1 MKISVIIP
9 TFSRAD
15 MLPRAI
21 HSVLDQQGVD
31 VEVVVVNDNPPGSSE
46 RERTREAVQA
56 IGDARL
62 LYVENE
68 KNLGGSLTR
77 NQGILASSGAYI
89 SFLDDDDYYRPGK
102 LSEQLAFTQS
112 GGFDL
117 TFMDCEIQDEHGHTL
132 DLRTHRLP
140 ETPDQETLLRT
151 HLLSPLTPTMTYM
164 FRREALLER
173 FPVVHGGNL
182 MDKSLSRNI
191 ISAPVKIQDDFVAES
206 ARLLKMIAA
215 QYRLHTVALDLSA
228 GSAIADPVQKEALRR
243 ILRRLYPFLL
253 ENGQTLLLPFRL
265 PVLGGCSAAELASFL
280 RETMIPSIKV
290 RLDIYPHE
298 LKKNSDPRE
307 IAGNLRF
314 ETRSVIFCYDADG
327 GNRLL
332 RAHLVPWLKYF
343 ALNAFY
349 GPYFVCPF
357 SQEYRLSPLEA
368 ESYSKLVEELKHKQ
382 E

>member
-1 MKISVIIP
+1 MSELRNIIDMRRYYAKTVFGFAVAKTNLP
-9 TFSRAD
+9 VSR
-15 MLPRAI
+15 LPDAAEFK
-21 HSVLDQQGVD
+21 SF
-31 VEVVVVNDNPPGSSE
+31 
-46 RERTREAVQA
+46 EALEIQH
-56 IGDARL
+56 
-62 LYVENE
+62 
-68 KNLGGSLTR
+68 
-77 NQGILASSGAYI
+77 
-89 SFLDDDDYYRPGK
+89 
-102 LSEQLAFTQS
+102 EQLDAMS
-112 GGFDL
+112 V
-117 TFMDCEIQDEHGHTL
+117 
-132 DLRTHRLP
+132 
-140 ETPDQETLLRT
+140 
-151 HLLSPLTPTMTYM
+151 

-307 IAGNLRF
+307 I
-314 ETRSVIFCYDADG
+314 G
-327 GNRLL
+327 GICVLKP
-332 RAHLVPWLKYF
+332 VP
-343 ALNAFY
+343 
-349 GPYFVCPF
+349 
-357 SQEYRLSPLEA
+357 
-368 ESYSKLVEELKHKQ
+368 
-382 E
+382 

>member
-1 MKISVIIP
+1 MSV
-9 TFSRAD
+9 
-15 MLPRAI
+15 
-21 HSVLDQQGVD
+21 
-31 VEVVVVNDNPPGSSE
+31 
-46 RERTREAVQA
+46 
-56 IGDARL
+56 
-62 LYVENE
+62 
-68 KNLGGSLTR
+68 
-77 NQGILASSGAYI
+77 
-89 SFLDDDDYYRPGK
+89 
-102 LSEQLAFTQS
+102 
-112 GGFDL
+112 
-117 TFMDCEIQDEHGHTL
+117 
-132 DLRTHRLP
+132 
-140 ETPDQETLLRT
+140 
-151 HLLSPLTPTMTYM
+151 

>member
-1 MKISVIIP
+1 MSELRNIIDMRRYYAKTVFGFAVAKTNLP
-9 TFSRAD
+9 VSR
-15 MLPRAI
+15 LPDAAEFK
-21 HSVLDQQGVD
+21 SF
-31 VEVVVVNDNPPGSSE
+31 
-46 RERTREAVQA
+46 EALEIQH
-56 IGDARL
+56 
-62 LYVENE
+62 
-68 KNLGGSLTR
+68 
-77 NQGILASSGAYI
+77 
-89 SFLDDDDYYRPGK
+89 
-102 LSEQLAFTQS
+102 EQLDAMSVF
-112 GGFDL
+112 
-117 TFMDCEIQDEHGHTL
+117 
-132 DLRTHRLP
+132 RL
-140 ETPDQETLLRT
+140 
-151 HLLSPLTPTMTYM
+151 
-164 FRREALLER
+164 EALLER